1 MDYISIEQLWGA
13 WMRILRRRTV
23 AATAMAGVVLLG
35 LSGSSWAK
43 TVTRRLQTSI
53 HSAQTSRTA
62 LRSSKT
68 SRSKTHLVKT
78 SGAGNAGSRYANSH
92 AVVAMHGEEVVPGE
106 MPVETAS
113 VDAAPSLGAPDET
126 ASAPMAAADVAPQV
140 IAKPVDGKPYT
151 LRMSN
156 LHTGETLEIVYR
168 IGNTYIP
175 EALAKLNY
183 FLRDHNTQDVVDYSP
198 KEFDVLHAMMSRLGK
213 VNGLIDIVCGY
224 RTPETNEALR
234 HDAPWTG
241 VAEHSQHM
249 EGHAIDLRVPGVS
262 TAQLRNAALSLKA
275 GGVGYYPTSQFVHV
289 DVGPVREWVHGGRQV
304 ATRRRSRRSRVS
316 TGM

>member
-1 MDYISIEQLWGA
+1 M
-13 WMRILRRRTV
+13 T
-23 AATAMAGVVLLG
+23 
-35 LSGSSWAK
+35 
-43 TVTRRLQTSI
+43 
-53 HSAQTSRTA
+53 
-62 LRSSKT
+62 
-68 SRSKTHLVKT
+68 
-78 SGAGNAGSRYANSH
+78 
-92 AVVAMHGEEVVPGE
+92 GEEVVAGV
-106 MPVETAS
+106 MPTESSEVAQIQIPANPADLSVAASSPIVSGPAAS
-113 VDAAPSLGAPDET
+113 VQTAASQPAEAAPVS
-126 ASAPMAAADVAPQV
+126 VAR
-140 IAKPVDGKPYT
+140 VDGKPYT

-198 KEFDVLHAMMSRLGK
+198 TEFDVLHAMMSRLGK
-213 VNGLIDIVCGY
+213 VNGLISIVCGY

-262 TAQLRNAALSLKA
+262 TAQLRNAALSLHA
-275 GGVGYYPTSQFVHV
+275 GGVGYYPTSQFVHI
-289 DVGPVREWVHGGRQV
+289 DVGPVRQWVHGRQ
-304 ATRRRSRRSRVS
+304 APTARRRSRHARSS
-316 TGM
+316 AAM